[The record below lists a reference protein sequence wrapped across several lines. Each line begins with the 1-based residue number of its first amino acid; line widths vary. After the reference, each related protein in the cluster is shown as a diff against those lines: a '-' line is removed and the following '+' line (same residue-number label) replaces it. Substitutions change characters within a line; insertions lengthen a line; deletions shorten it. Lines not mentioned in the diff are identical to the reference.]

1 MRIFISTGTGQRT
14 QYQPLSKCDIRSVL
28 SLTSISGQHHLPPQ
42 LLCLAL
48 NKTALILSLFSG
60 CSVCPCNNLGG
71 LGSITPGK
79 CDEYY
84 DVASTSP
91 NDLLAQT
98 QSAAD
103 CAPAE
108 GLCCKMTRIVDTDSL
123 EVSATY
129 EELCMPMADLD
140 RRALRSETATE
151 DNIDTYVDFFESFLD
166 DDAADGDPEVSDLGD
181 NFEDY
186 VEELLD
192 SSSTQAR
199 RLATLWFPVSILA
212 AFAVSLA

>member
-1 MRIFISTGTGQRT
+1 
-14 QYQPLSKCDIRSVL
+14 
-28 SLTSISGQHHLPPQ
+28 
-42 LLCLAL
+42 
-48 NKTALILSLFSG
+48 
-60 CSVCPCNNLGG
+60 
-71 LGSITPGK
+71 
-79 CDEYY
+79 
-84 DVASTSP
+84 
-91 NDLLAQT
+91 
-98 QSAAD
+98 
-103 CAPAE
+103 
-108 GLCCKMTRIVDTDSL
+108 MTRIVDTDSL